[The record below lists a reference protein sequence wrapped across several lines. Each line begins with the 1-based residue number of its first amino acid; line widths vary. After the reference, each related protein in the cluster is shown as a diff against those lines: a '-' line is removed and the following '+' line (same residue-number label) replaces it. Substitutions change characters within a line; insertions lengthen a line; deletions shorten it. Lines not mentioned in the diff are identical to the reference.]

1 MSLYLA
7 AKKPVVVWRESAM
20 AKYVEKYN
28 IGIYVNSLNEIRTQI
43 EKLSDKELAQIQQN
57 VNMISKE
64 VRSGNKLK
72 LAICLSLKKIIS
84 NKNWT
89 SF

>member
-1 MSLYLA
+1 MS
-7 AKKPVVVWRESAM
+7 
-20 AKYVEKYN
+20 KYN
-28 IGIYVNSLNEIRTQI
+28 IGICVNSLNEIRTQI
-43 EKLSDKELAQIQQN
+43 EKLSDKELAQIQLN

-72 LAICLSLKKIIS
+72 LAIGLSLKKIIS
-84 NKNWT
+84 NKKWT

>member
-7 AKKPVVVWRESAM
+7 AKKPVVVWSESAM
-20 AKYVEKYN
+20 AEYVEKYN
-28 IGIYVNSLNEIRTQI
+28 IGICVNSLSEIRTQI
-43 EKLSDKELAQIQQN
+43 EKLSDKELAQIQLN

-72 LAICLSLKKIIS
+72 LAIGLSLKKIIS